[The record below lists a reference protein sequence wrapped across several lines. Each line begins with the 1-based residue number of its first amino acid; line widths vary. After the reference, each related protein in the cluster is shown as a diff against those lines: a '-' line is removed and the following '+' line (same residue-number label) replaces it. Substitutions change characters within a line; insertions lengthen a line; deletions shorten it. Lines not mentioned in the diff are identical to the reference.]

1 VQSTAKVEDSTT
13 FNFLGS
19 IKEHVVSSHKEGL
32 LAAGLDLSHQ
42 DTSVR
47 PQDDLYRHFNGGW
60 LKTAVIPADR
70 ASDGAFITLR
80 IQSEARVREI
90 IEGATGSDEATKISN
105 IYKSFMDADAVNAK
119 GGAPIAA
126 ELAEVDSISSLT
138 DFTSTLSKLEARG
151 VSGIFGTFIYADMK
165 DASTNILYLQQ
176 GGISLPDEAYY
187 REEKYADIRTAY
199 VAHIEAMFTLAGVSN
214 PAENAAKVMALETS
228 IASHHWDQV
237 KDRDATLTYNK
248 MNRTEVKALMPAF
261 DWELYLTDGEIPSI
275 VLDSVIVQQPS
286 FFEGLG
292 AILASFD
299 LEAWKAWLQW
309 HIISGAA
316 PYLSDEFT
324 TENFAFFGKTLSGT
338 PELRERWKR
347 AVSMIEGSLGEA
359 VGKVYVQKYFP
370 AEAKAR
376 MEKLVANLIEAYR
389 ISINELEW
397 MSPDTKV
404 KALEKLG
411 KFRPKIGY
419 PDKWRDYSA
428 LQTTADDLYGN
439 VGRVVKFQRDHE
451 LSKIGKPVDR
461 DEWHMAPQTVNAYYN
476 PVMNEIVFPA
486 AILQPPFFGLNH
498 DDAVNY
504 GGIGAVI
511 GHEIGHGF
519 DDQGSK
525 YDGDGALNNWW
536 TDADRSAFE
545 ARTKALIAQ
554 YDVLT
559 PEEAPDVTVNGALTI
574 GENIGDL
581 GGLTIA
587 YKAYQISLAGKA
599 SAVID
604 GMSGEQRLLLS
615 WAQVWRA
622 KVRPEEMRRRV
633 ATDPHSP
640 AEFRCNQILK
650 NFTPFYE
657 AFEVTDNDALW
668 LEEQS
673 RVQIW

>member
-1 VQSTAKVEDSTT
+1 
-13 FNFLGS
+13 
-19 IKEHVVSSHKEGL
+19 
-32 LAAGLDLSHQ
+32 
-42 DTSVR
+42 
-47 PQDDLYRHFNGGW
+47 
-60 LKTAVIPADR
+60 
-70 ASDGAFITLR
+70 
-80 IQSEARVREI
+80 
-90 IEGATGSDEATKISN
+90 
-105 IYKSFMDADAVNAK
+105 MDAAAVNAM
-119 GGAPIAA
+119 GGSPIAS
-126 ELAEVDSISSLT
+126 ELAQVDSISSLT
-138 DFTSTLSKLEARG
+138 DFVSTFSKLEARG
-151 VSGIFGTFIYADMK
+151 TSGIFGTFIYADMK
-165 DASTNILYLQQ
+165 DASTNILYLVQ

-199 VAHIEAMFTLAGVSN
+199 LAHITAMFTLAKISN

-237 KDRDATLTYNK
+237 KNRDATLTYNK
-248 MNRTEVKALMPAF
+248 MDRAQVKALMPAF
-261 DWELYLTDGEIPSI
+261 DWDLYLADGEIPGI

-292 AILASFD
+292 TILADFD
-299 LEAWKAWLQW
+299 VDAWKAWLKW

-316 PYLSDEFT
+316 PYLSDDFT
-324 TENFAFFGKTLSGT
+324 NENFAFFGKTLSGT

-370 AEAKAR
+370 PEAKAR
-376 MEKLVANLIEAYR
+376 MENLVANLIEAYR
-389 ISINELEW
+389 ISINELAW
-397 MSPDTKV
+397 MSPETKV

-428 LQTTADDLYGN
+428 LQTTPADLYGN

-461 DEWHMAPQTVNAYYN
+461 DEWFMAPQTVNAYYN

-486 AILQPPFFGLNH
+486 AILQPPFFGLDH

-536 TDADRSAFE
+536 TDADRAAFE
-545 ARTKALIAQ
+545 ERTKALIAQ
-554 YDVLT
+554 YDALV
-559 PEEAPDVTVNGALTI
+559 PEEAPDVNVNGALTI

-581 GGLTIA
+581 GGLAIA
-587 YKAYQISLAGKA
+587 FKAYQISLAGKP
-599 SAVID
+599 SPVID
-604 GMSGEQRLLLS
+604 GMSGEKRLMLS
-615 WAQVWRA
+615 WAQIWRA
-622 KVRPEEMRRRV
+622 KVRPEEMRRRI

-650 NFTPFYE
+650 NFTPFYQE
-657 AFEVTDNDALW
+657 FGVTDKDALW
-668 LEEQS
+668 LEEKA

>member
-1 VQSTAKVEDSTT
+1 V
-13 FNFLGS
+13 S
-19 IKEHVVSSHKEGL
+19 IKK
-32 LAAGLDLSHQ
+32 AGLDFSNQ
-42 DTSVR
+42 DSSVR

-60 LKTAVIPADR
+60 LSTAEIPADR
-70 ASDGAFITLR
+70 ATDGAFMALR
-80 IQSEARVREI
+80 IESEARVREI
-90 IEGATGSDEATKISN
+90 IESATGSDEATKISN
-105 IYKSFMDADAVNAK
+105 IYASFMAADAVNAK
-119 GGAPIAA
+119 GASPIAN
-126 ELAEVDSISSLT
+126 ELKEVDAIASLK
-138 DFTSTLSKLEARG
+138 DFISTLSKLEARG
-151 VSGIFGTFIYADMK
+151 LSGIFGTFIYADMK
-165 DASTNILYLQQ
+165 DASTNIMYLQQ

-187 REEKYADIRTAY
+187 REEKYADIRAAFLVH
-199 VAHIEAMFTLAGVSN
+199 VAKIFDLAGVPSS
-214 PAENAAKVMALETS
+214 AELATKVMALETS
-228 IASHHWDQV
+228 LASHHWDQV

-248 MNRTEVKALMPAF
+248 MNRAQVSALMPAF
-261 DWELYLTDGEIPSI
+261 DWELYLTAGEIPAI

-286 FFEGLG
+286 YFEGLG
-292 AILASFD
+292 QILADFD
-299 LEAWKAWLQW
+299 LDAWKAWLKW

-316 PYLSDEFT
+316 SYLSDEFVQ
-324 TENFAFFGKTLSGT
+324 ENFAFFGKTLSGT

-370 AEAKAR
+370 AEAKTR
-376 MEKLVANLIEAYR
+376 MEQLVANLIEAYR
-389 ISINELEW
+389 VSINDLEW
-397 MSPDTKV
+397 MSPQTKV

-428 LQTTADDLYGN
+428 LETTPDDLYGN
-439 VGRVVKFQRDHE
+439 VGRVIKFQRDHE

-461 DEWHMAPQTVNAYYN
+461 EEWHMAPQTVNAYYN

-486 AILQPPFFGLNH
+486 AILQPPFFGLDH

-536 TDADRSAFE
+536 SDSDREAFE
-545 ARTKALIAQ
+545 LRTKALIAQ
-554 YDVLT
+554 YDALI
-559 PEEAPDVTVNGALTI
+559 PEEAPDVNVNGALTI

-581 GGLTIA
+581 GGLAIA
-587 YKAYQISLAGKA
+587 YKAYQISLGGKA
-599 SAVID
+599 SPVID
-604 GMSGEQRLLLS
+604 GFSGEQRLLLS
-615 WAQVWRA
+615 WAQIWRA
-622 KVRPEEMRRRV
+622 KVRPEEMRRRI

-640 AEFRCNQILK
+640 AEFRCNQIVK

-657 AFEVTDNDALW
+657 AFGVTEKDALW
-668 LEEQS
+668 LDEQS

>member
-1 VQSTAKVEDSTT
+1 MSLETT
-13 FNFLGS
+13 
-19 IKEHVVSSHKEGL
+19 
-32 LAAGLDLSHQ
+32 GLDFGHRDQ
-42 DTSVR
+42 SVR
-47 PQDDLYRHFNGGW
+47 PQDDLYRHFNGAW
-60 LKTAVIPADR
+60 LKAAQIPADR

-90 IEGATGSDEATKISN
+90 VETAAGSDEATKLSN
-105 IYKSFMDADAVNAK
+105 IYASFMDATAVDAK
-119 GGAPIAA
+119 GAAPIAS
-126 ELAEVDSISSLT
+126 ELSKVDSIH
-138 DFTSTLSKLEARG
+138 TLNEFITTLAQLEAHG
-151 VSGIFGTFIYADMK
+151 VHGIFGTFIYADMK
-165 DASTNILYLQQ
+165 DASTNIMYLQQ

-187 REEKYADIRTAY
+187 REEKYVDIRAAFLKH
-199 VAHIEAMFTLAGVSN
+199 VATMFTLAGI
-214 PAENAAKVMALETS
+214 AGGDQLAATILALETS

-248 MNRTEVKALMPAF
+248 LTRQEVKELMPAF
-261 DWELYLTDGEIPSI
+261 DWDRYLVDGEIPSI

-286 FFEGLG
+286 FFQGLG
-292 AILASFD
+292 AILEKFD
-299 LEAWKAWLQW
+299 ADAWKAWLKWQ
-309 HIISGAA
+309 IISGAA
-316 PYLSDEFT
+316 PYLSQDFVN
-324 TENFAFFGKTLSGT
+324 ENFAFYGTTLSGT
-338 PELRERWKR
+338 PELRDRWKR

-370 AEAKAR
+370 PEAKAR
-376 MEKLVANLIEAYR
+376 MEQLVANLIAAYDV
-389 ISINELEW
+389 SIKELAW
-397 MSPDTKV
+397 MSPETKV

-428 LQTTADDLYGN
+428 LETTPDDLYGN
-439 VGRVVKFQRDHE
+439 VGRVIKFQRDFE
-451 LSKIGKPVDR
+451 IAKIGKPVDR

-486 AILQPPFFGLNH
+486 AILQPPFFGLTH

-536 TDADRSAFE
+536 SDADRDAFE
-545 ARTKALIAQ
+545 LRTKALIAQ
-554 YDVLT
+554 YDALS
-559 PEEAPDVTVNGALTI
+559 PEEALDVKVNGALTI

-581 GGLTIA
+581 GGLAIA
-587 YKAYQISLAGKA
+587 YKAYRISLAGQIA
-599 SAVID
+599 REIE
-604 GMSGEQRLLLS
+604 GMSGDQRFFFA

-622 KVRPEEMRRRV
+622 KVRPEEMRRRI

-640 AEFRCNQILK
+640 AEFRCNQILR
-650 NFTPFYE
+650 NFTPFYD
-657 AFEVTDNDALW
+657 AFGLTEKDALW
-668 LEEQS
+668 LDQQS

>member
-1 VQSTAKVEDSTT
+1 M
-13 FNFLGS
+13 
-19 IKEHVVSSHKEGL
+19 SSSKDGL
-32 LAAGLDLSHQ
+32 SAAGLDFSYQ
-42 DTSVR
+42 DQSVR

-70 ASDGAFITLR
+70 ATDGAFMALR
-80 IQSEARVREI
+80 VQSEARVREI
-90 IEGATGSDEATKISN
+90 IEGATGSDEATKIAH
-105 IYKSFMDADAVNAK
+105 IYKSFMDVDAVNAK
-119 GGAPIAA
+119 GGSPIAA
-126 ELAEVDSISSLT
+126 ELALVDSISTIT
-138 DFTSTLSKLEARG
+138 DFISTFSKLEARG
-151 VSGIFGTFIYADMK
+151 TAGIFGTFIYADMK
-165 DASTNILYLQQ
+165 DASTNILYLAQ

-199 VAHIEAMFTLAGVSN
+199 VAHISAMFTLAGVSD
-214 PAENAAKVMALETS
+214 PAENAAQVMALETS

-237 KDRDATLTYNK
+237 KNRDATLTYNK
-248 MNRTEVKALMPAF
+248 MNRAEVKALMPAF
-261 DWELYLTDGEIPSI
+261 DWDLYLTDGEIPAI

-292 AILASFD
+292 SILANFD
-299 LEAWKAWLQW
+299 AAAWKAWLKW
-309 HIISGAA
+309 HIISGSA
-316 PYLSDEFT
+316 PYLSDDFT
-324 TENFAFFGKTLSGT
+324 NENFAFFGKTLSGT

-389 ISINELEW
+389 VSINELAW

-428 LQTTADDLYGN
+428 LKTTPDDLYGN

-461 DEWHMAPQTVNAYYN
+461 DEWFMAPQTVNAYYN

-486 AILQPPFFGLNH
+486 AILQAPFFGLDH

-536 TDADRSAFE
+536 TDADRAAFE
-545 ARTKALIAQ
+545 ERTKALIEQ
-554 YDVLT
+554 YDALI
-559 PEEAPDVTVNGALTI
+559 PEEAPDVNVNVNGALTI

-587 YKAYQISLAGKA
+587 YKAYQISLQGKP
-599 SAVID
+599 SPVIE
-604 GMSGEQRLLLS
+604 GMSGEKRLMLS
-615 WAQVWRA
+615 WAQIWRA
-622 KVRPEEMRRRV
+622 KVRPEEMRRRI
-633 ATDPHSP
+633 AIDPHSP

-650 NFTPFYE
+650 NFTPFYQE
-657 AFEVTDNDALW
+657 FGVTEKDALW

>member
-1 VQSTAKVEDSTT
+1 V
-13 FNFLGS
+13 S
-19 IKEHVVSSHKEGL
+19 IKK
-32 LAAGLDLSHQ
+32 AGLDFSNQ
-42 DTSVR
+42 DSSVR

-60 LKTAVIPADR
+60 LSTAEIPADR
-70 ASDGAFITLR
+70 ATDGAFMALR
-80 IQSEARVREI
+80 IESEARVREI
-90 IEGATGSDEATKISN
+90 IESATGSDEATKISN
-105 IYKSFMDADAVNAK
+105 IYASFMAADAVNAK
-119 GGAPIAA
+119 GASPIKN
-126 ELAEVDSISSLT
+126 ELNEVDAIASLK
-138 DFTSTLSKLEARG
+138 DFISTLSKLEARG
-151 VSGIFGTFIYADMK
+151 LSGIFGTFIYADMK
-165 DASTNILYLQQ
+165 DASTNIMYLQQ

-187 REEKYADIRTAY
+187 REEKYADIRAAFLVH
-199 VAHIEAMFTLAGVSN
+199 VAKIFDLAGVPSS
-214 PAENAAKVMALETS
+214 AELATKVMELETS
-228 IASHHWDQV
+228 LASHHWDQV

-248 MNRTEVKALMPAF
+248 MNRAQVSALMPAF
-261 DWELYLTDGEIPSI
+261 DWELYLTAGEIPAI

-286 FFEGLG
+286 YFEGLG
-292 AILASFD
+292 QILADFD
-299 LEAWKAWLQW
+299 LDAWKAWLKW

-316 PYLSDEFT
+316 SYLSDEFVQ
-324 TENFAFFGKTLSGT
+324 ENFAFFGKTLSGT

-370 AEAKAR
+370 AEAKTR
-376 MEKLVANLIEAYR
+376 MEQLVANLIEAYR
-389 ISINELEW
+389 VSINDLEW
-397 MSPDTKV
+397 MSPQTKV

-428 LQTTADDLYGN
+428 LETTPDDLYGN
-439 VGRVVKFQRDHE
+439 VGRVIKFQRDHE

-461 DEWHMAPQTVNAYYN
+461 EEWHMAPQTVNAYYN

-486 AILQPPFFGLNH
+486 AILQPPFFGLDH

-536 TDADRSAFE
+536 SDSDREAFE
-545 ARTKALIAQ
+545 LSTKALIAQ
-554 YDVLT
+554 YDALI
-559 PEEAPDVTVNGALTI
+559 PEEAPDVNVNGALTI

-581 GGLTIA
+581 GGLAIA
-587 YKAYQISLAGKA
+587 YKAYQISLGGKA
-599 SAVID
+599 SPVID
-604 GMSGEQRLLLS
+604 GFSGEQRLLLS
-615 WAQVWRA
+615 WAQIWRA
-622 KVRPEEMRRRV
+622 KVRPEEMRRRI

-640 AEFRCNQILK
+640 AEFRCNQIVK

-657 AFEVTDNDALW
+657 AFGVTEKDALW
-668 LEEQS
+668 LDEQS

>member
-1 VQSTAKVEDSTT
+1 M
-13 FNFLGS
+13 
-19 IKEHVVSSHKEGL
+19 SSSKDGL
-32 LAAGLDLSHQ
+32 SAAGLDFSYQ
-42 DTSVR
+42 DQSVR

-70 ASDGAFITLR
+70 ATDGAFMALR
-80 IQSEARVREI
+80 VQSEARVREI
-90 IEGATGSDEATKISN
+90 IEGATGSDEATKIAH
-105 IYKSFMDADAVNAK
+105 IYKSFMDVDAVNAK
-119 GGAPIAA
+119 GGSPIAA
-126 ELAEVDSISSLT
+126 ELALVDSISTIT
-138 DFTSTLSKLEARG
+138 DFISTFSKLEARG
-151 VSGIFGTFIYADMK
+151 TAGIFGTFIYADMK
-165 DASTNILYLQQ
+165 DASTNILYLAQ

-199 VAHIEAMFTLAGVSN
+199 VAHISAMFTLAGVSD
-214 PAENAAKVMALETS
+214 PAENAAQVMALETS

-237 KDRDATLTYNK
+237 KNRDATLTYNK
-248 MNRTEVKALMPAF
+248 MNRAEVKALMPAF
-261 DWELYLTDGEIPSI
+261 DWDLYLTDGEIPAI

-292 AILASFD
+292 SILANFD
-299 LEAWKAWLQW
+299 AAAWKAWLKW
-309 HIISGAA
+309 HIISGSA
-316 PYLSDEFT
+316 PYLSDDFT
-324 TENFAFFGKTLSGT
+324 NENFAFFGKTLSGT

-376 MEKLVANLIEAYR
+376 MENLVANLIEAYR
-389 ISINELEW
+389 VSINELAW

-428 LQTTADDLYGN
+428 LKTTPDDLYGN

-461 DEWHMAPQTVNAYYN
+461 DEWFMAPQTVNAYYN

-486 AILQPPFFGLNH
+486 AILQAPFFGLDH

-536 TDADRSAFE
+536 TDADRAAFE
-545 ARTKALIAQ
+545 ERTKALIEQ
-554 YDVLT
+554 YDALI
-559 PEEAPDVTVNGALTI
+559 PEEAPDVNVNGALTI

-587 YKAYQISLAGKA
+587 YKAYQISLQGKP
-599 SAVID
+599 SPVIE
-604 GMSGEQRLLLS
+604 GMSGEKRLMLS
-615 WAQVWRA
+615 WAQIWRA
-622 KVRPEEMRRRV
+622 KVRPEEMRRRI

-650 NFTPFYE
+650 NFTPFYQE
-657 AFEVTDNDALW
+657 FGVTEKDALW

>member
-1 VQSTAKVEDSTT
+1 
-13 FNFLGS
+13 
-19 IKEHVVSSHKEGL
+19 VSSNNAGL
-32 LAAGLDLSHQ
+32 SAAGLDFSHQ
-42 DTSVR
+42 DLSVR
-47 PQDDLYRHFNGGW
+47 PQDDLYRHFNGQW
-60 LKTAVIPADR
+60 LKTAEIPADR

-105 IYKSFMDADAVNAK
+105 IYKSFMDAAAVNAK
-119 GGAPIAA
+119 GGSPIAG
-126 ELAEVDSISSLT
+126 ELAQVDSITSLT
-138 DFTSTLSKLEARG
+138 DFVSTFSKLEARG
-151 VSGIFGTFIYADMK
+151 TSGIFGTFIYADMK
-165 DASTNILYLQQ
+165 DASTNILYLVQ

-199 VAHIEAMFTLAGVSN
+199 LAHITAMFTLAKVSN
-214 PAENAAKVMALETS
+214 PADNAAKVMALETS
-228 IASHHWDQV
+228 LASHHWDQV
-237 KDRDATLTYNK
+237 KNRDATLTYNK
-248 MNRTEVKALMPAF
+248 MDRAQVKALMPAF
-261 DWELYLTDGEIPSI
+261 DWDLYLAEGEIPGI

-292 AILASFD
+292 SILANFD
-299 LEAWKAWLQW
+299 VDAWKAWLKW

-324 TENFAFFGKTLSGT
+324 NENFAFFGKTLSGT

-404 KALEKLG
+404 KALEKLS

-428 LQTTADDLYGN
+428 LQTTPDDLYGN

-461 DEWHMAPQTVNAYYN
+461 DEWFMAPQTVNAYYN

-486 AILQPPFFGLNH
+486 AILQPPFFGLDH

-504 GGIGAVI
+504 GAIGAVI

-536 TDADRSAFE
+536 TDADRAAFE
-545 ARTKALIAQ
+545 ERTKALIAQ
-554 YDVLT
+554 YDALV
-559 PEEAPDVTVNGALTI
+559 PEEAPDVHVNGALTI

-581 GGLTIA
+581 GGLAIA
-587 YKAYQISLAGKA
+587 FKAYQISLGGKP
-599 SAVID
+599 SPVID
-604 GMSGEQRLLLS
+604 GMSGEKRLMLS

-622 KVRPEEMRRRV
+622 KLRPEEMRRRV

-650 NFTPFYE
+650 NFTPFYQE
-657 AFEVTDNDALW
+657 FGVTEKDALW
-668 LEEQS
+668 LEEQA

>member
-1 VQSTAKVEDSTT
+1 
-13 FNFLGS
+13 L
-19 IKEHVVSSHKEGL
+19 KEIYVSSDNAGL
-32 LAAGLDLSHQ
+32 SAAGLDFSHQ
-42 DTSVR
+42 DLSVR
-47 PQDDLYRHFNGGW
+47 PQDDLYRHFNGQW

-105 IYKSFMDADAVNAK
+105 IYKSFMDAAAVNAK
-119 GGAPIAA
+119 GGSPIAG
-126 ELAEVDSISSLT
+126 ELAQVDSITSLT
-138 DFTSTLSKLEARG
+138 DFVSTFSKLEARG
-151 VSGIFGTFIYADMK
+151 TSGIFGTFIYADMK
-165 DASTNILYLQQ
+165 DASTNILYLVQ

-199 VAHIEAMFTLAGVSN
+199 LAHITAMFTLAKVSN

-228 IASHHWDQV
+228 LASHHWDQV
-237 KDRDATLTYNK
+237 KNRDATLTYNK
-248 MNRTEVKALMPAF
+248 MDRAQVKALMPAF
-261 DWELYLTDGEIPSI
+261 DWDLYLAEGEIPGI

-292 AILASFD
+292 TILANFD
-299 LEAWKAWLQW
+299 VDAWKAWLKW

-324 TENFAFFGKTLSGT
+324 NENFVFFGKTLSGT

-389 ISINELEW
+389 NSINELEW
-397 MSPDTKV
+397 MSPETKV

-428 LQTTADDLYGN
+428 LQTTPDDLYGN

-461 DEWHMAPQTVNAYYN
+461 EEWFMAPQTVNAYYN

-486 AILQPPFFGLNH
+486 AILQPPFFGLDH

-504 GGIGAVI
+504 GAIGAVI

-536 TDADRSAFE
+536 TDADRTAFE
-545 ARTKALIAQ
+545 ERTKALIAQ
-554 YDVLT
+554 YDALI
-559 PEEAPDVTVNGALTI
+559 PEEAPDVHVNGALTI

-581 GGLTIA
+581 GGLAIA
-587 YKAYQISLAGKA
+587 FKAYQISLGGKP
-599 SAVID
+599 SPVID
-604 GMSGEQRLLLS
+604 GMSGEKRLMLS

-622 KVRPEEMRRRV
+622 KLRPEEMRRRV

-650 NFTPFYE
+650 NFTPFYQE
-657 AFEVTDNDALW
+657 FGVTEKDALW
-668 LEEQS
+668 LEEQA

>member
-1 VQSTAKVEDSTT
+1 MSLEKS
-13 FNFLGS
+13 
-19 IKEHVVSSHKEGL
+19 
-32 LAAGLDLSHQ
+32 GLDFGHSDLAF
-42 DTSVR
+42 R

-60 LKTAVIPADR
+60 LKSAQIPADR

-90 IEGATGSDEATKISN
+90 VETATGSDEATKLSN
-105 IYKSFMDADAVNAK
+105 IYASFMDSAAVEAK
-119 GGAPIAA
+119 GSSPISA
-126 ELAEVDSISSLT
+126 ELSKVDSINNLE
-138 DFTSTLSKLEARG
+138 DFVTALAQLEAKG
-151 VSGIFGTFIYADMK
+151 VQGIFGTFIYADMK
-165 DASTNILYLQQ
+165 DASTNIMYLQQ

-187 REEKYADIRTAY
+187 REEKYADIRTAFLTH
-199 VAHIEAMFTLAGVSN
+199 VARMFTLVGI
-214 PAENAAKVMALETS
+214 ENGDQLAATILALETS
-228 IASHHWDQV
+228 VASHHWDQV

-248 MNRTEVKALMPAF
+248 LNRSEVTALMPAF
-261 DWELYLTDGEIPSI
+261 DWDRYLVDGQIPSI

-292 AILASFD
+292 AILEKFD
-299 LEAWKAWLQW
+299 ADAWKAWLKWQ
-309 HIISGAA
+309 IISGAA
-316 PYLSDEFT
+316 PYLSQDFVN
-324 TENFAFFGKTLSGT
+324 ENFAFYGTTLSGT
-338 PELRERWKR
+338 PELRDRWKR

-359 VGKVYVQKYFP
+359 VGKIYVDKYFP
-370 AEAKAR
+370 AQAKAR
-376 MEKLVANLIEAYR
+376 MEELVANLIAAYEA
-389 ISINELEW
+389 SIKELEW
-397 MSPDTKV
+397 MSPETKV

-428 LQTTADDLYGN
+428 LETTADDLYGN
-439 VGRVVKFQRDHE
+439 VGRVIKFQRDFE
-451 LSKIGKPVDR
+451 IAKIGKPVDR

-486 AILQPPFFGLNH
+486 AILQPPFFGLTH

-536 TDADRSAFE
+536 SDADREAFE
-545 ARTKALIAQ
+545 LRTQALIAQ
-554 YDVLT
+554 YDSLS
-559 PEEAPDVTVNGALTI
+559 PEEASDVKVNGALTI

-581 GGLTIA
+581 GGLAIA
-587 YKAYQISLAGKA
+587 YKAYKISLHGQQAPEIEGLGG
-599 SAVID
+599 D
-604 GMSGEQRLLLS
+604 QRFFFA

-622 KVRPEEMRRRV
+622 KVRPEEMRRRI

-657 AFEVTDNDALW
+657 AFGVTENDALW
-668 LEEQS
+668 LDAQS

>member
-1 VQSTAKVEDSTT
+1 MSLNHQ
-13 FNFLGS
+13 NL
-19 IKEHVVSSHKEGL
+19 SS
-32 LAAGLDLSHQ
+32 AGLDFSHH
-42 DTSVR
+42 DKSVR
-47 PQDDLYRHFNGGW
+47 PQDDLYRHFNGSW
-60 LKTAVIPADR
+60 LKTAEIPADR
-70 ASDGAFITLR
+70 ASDGAFIKLR

-90 IEGATGSDEATKISN
+90 IEGATGSDEATKIAH
-105 IYKSFMDADAVNAK
+105 IYASFMDDTAVNTK
-119 GGAPIAA
+119 GGAPIAD
-126 ELAEVDSISSLT
+126 ELAQVDSISGLA
-138 DFTSTLSKLEARG
+138 DFISILSKLEAKG
-151 VSGIFGTFIYADMK
+151 TSGIFGTFIYADMK

-199 VAHIEAMFTLAGVSN
+199 VAHIEAMFALAGVSD
-214 PAENAAKVMALETS
+214 PAGNAAKVMALETS

-261 DWELYLTDGEIPSI
+261 DWERYLTDGEIPAI

-292 AILASFD
+292 SILASFD
-299 LEAWKAWLQW
+299 VDAWKAWLKW
-309 HIISGAA
+309 HIVSGAA
-316 PYLSDEFT
+316 PYLSDDFT
-324 TENFAFFGKTLSGT
+324 NENFAFFGKTLSGT

-389 ISINELEW
+389 ISINELAW

-419 PDKWRDYSA
+419 PDKWRDYSQ
-428 LQTTADDLYGN
+428 LQTTPDDLYGN

-451 LSKIGKPVDR
+451 LAKIGKPVDR

-486 AILQPPFFGLNH
+486 AILQPPFFGLDH

-504 GGIGAVI
+504 GAIGAII

-536 TDADRSAFE
+536 TDSDRAAFE
-545 ARTKALIAQ
+545 ERTKALIAQ
-554 YDVLT
+554 YDVLA

-581 GGLTIA
+581 GGLAIA
-587 YKAYQISLAGKA
+587 FKAYQISLAGKP
-599 SAVID
+599 SPVIE
-604 GMSGEQRLLLS
+604 GMSGEKRLMLS

-622 KVRPEEMRRRV
+622 KVRPEEMRRRI

-640 AEFRCNQILK
+640 GEFRCNQILK

-657 AFEVTDNDALW
+657 EFGVTDKDALW

>member
-1 VQSTAKVEDSTT
+1 M
-13 FNFLGS
+13 
-19 IKEHVVSSHKEGL
+19 SSSNAGL
-32 LAAGLDLSHQ
+32 SAAGLDFSHQ
-42 DTSVR
+42 DLSVR
-47 PQDDLYRHFNGGW
+47 PQDDLYRHFNGQW
-60 LKTAVIPADR
+60 LKSAVIPADR

-90 IEGATGSDEATKISN
+90 IEGATGSDEATKIAN
-105 IYKSFMDADAVNAK
+105 IYKSFMDAAAVNAR
-119 GGAPIAA
+119 GGSPIAG
-126 ELAEVDSISSLT
+126 ELAQVDSISSLT
-138 DFTSTLSKLEARG
+138 DFVSTFSKLEARG
-151 VSGIFGTFIYADMK
+151 TSGIFGTFIYADMK
-165 DASTNILYLQQ
+165 DASTNILYLVQ

-199 VAHIEAMFTLAGVSN
+199 LAHITAMFTLAQVSN

-237 KDRDATLTYNK
+237 KNRDATLTYNK
-248 MNRTEVKALMPAF
+248 LDRAQVKALMPAF
-261 DWELYLTDGEIPSI
+261 DWDLYLADGEIPGI

-292 AILASFD
+292 TMLANFD
-299 LEAWKAWLQW
+299 ADAWKAWLKW

-324 TENFAFFGKTLSGT
+324 NENFAFFGKTLSGT

-397 MSPDTKV
+397 MSPETKV

-428 LQTTADDLYGN
+428 LQTTPDDLYGN

-461 DEWHMAPQTVNAYYN
+461 DEWFMPPQTVNAYYN

-486 AILQPPFFGLNH
+486 AILQPPFFGLDH

-504 GGIGAVI
+504 GAIGAVI

-536 TDADRSAFE
+536 TDADRAAFE
-545 ARTKALIAQ
+545 ERTKALIAQ
-554 YDVLT
+554 YDALV
-559 PEEAPDVTVNGALTI
+559 PEEAPDVNVNGALTI

-581 GGLTIA
+581 GGLAIA
-587 YKAYQISLAGKA
+587 FKAYQISLGGKP
-599 SAVID
+599 SPVID
-604 GMSGEQRLLLS
+604 GMSGEKRLMLS

-650 NFTPFYE
+650 NFTPFYQE
-657 AFEVTDNDALW
+657 FGVTDKDALW

>member
-1 VQSTAKVEDSTT
+1 
-13 FNFLGS
+13 
-19 IKEHVVSSHKEGL
+19 VSSSKDGL
-32 LAAGLDLSHQ
+32 SAAGLDFSHQ
-42 DTSVR
+42 DQTVR
-47 PQDDLYRHFNGGW
+47 AQDDLYRHFNGGW

-70 ASDGAFITLR
+70 ATDGAFMALR
-80 IQSEARVREI
+80 VQSEARVREI
-90 IEGATGSDEATKISN
+90 IEGATGSDEATKIAN
-105 IYKSFMDADAVNAK
+105 IYKSFMDVDAVNAK
-119 GGAPIAA
+119 GGSPIAA
-126 ELAEVDSISSLT
+126 ELALVDSISTIT
-138 DFTSTLSKLEARG
+138 DFISTFSQLEARG
-151 VSGIFGTFIYADMK
+151 TAGIFGTFIYADMK
-165 DASTNILYLQQ
+165 DASTNILYLAQ

-187 REEKYADIRTAY
+187 REEKYAEIRTAY
-199 VAHIEAMFTLAGVSN
+199 LAHITAMFTLAGVSD
-214 PAENAAKVMALETS
+214 PAENAAQVMALETS

-237 KDRDATLTYNK
+237 KNRDATLTYNK

-261 DWELYLTDGEIPSI
+261 DWDLYLTDGEIPAI

-292 AILASFD
+292 SILANFD
-299 LEAWKAWLQW
+299 AAAWKAWLKW
-309 HIISGAA
+309 HIISGSA
-316 PYLSDEFT
+316 PYLSDDFT
-324 TENFAFFGKTLSGT
+324 NENFAFFGKTLSGT

-359 VGKVYVQKYFP
+359 VGKVYVQQYFP

-389 ISINELEW
+389 ISINELAW
-397 MSPDTKV
+397 MSPETKV

-428 LQTTADDLYGN
+428 LKTTSDDLYGN

-461 DEWHMAPQTVNAYYN
+461 DEWFMAPQTVNAYYN

-486 AILQPPFFGLNH
+486 AILQAPFFGLDH

-536 TDADRSAFE
+536 TDADRAAFE
-545 ARTKALIAQ
+545 ERTKALIAQ
-554 YDVLT
+554 YDALI
-559 PEEAPDVTVNGALTI
+559 PEEAPDVNVNGALTI

-587 YKAYQISLAGKA
+587 YKAYQISLAGKP
-599 SAVID
+599 SPVID
-604 GMSGEQRLLLS
+604 GMSGEKRLMLS
-615 WAQVWRA
+615 WAQIWRA
-622 KVRPEEMRRRV
+622 KVRPEEMRRRI

-657 AFEVTDNDALW
+657 EFGVTDKDALW
-668 LEEQS
+668 LEEQA

>member
-1 VQSTAKVEDSTT
+1 M
-13 FNFLGS
+13 S
-19 IKEHVVSSHKEGL
+19 IKK
-32 LAAGLDLSHQ
+32 AGLDLSHQ
-42 DTSVR
+42 DSTVR

-70 ASDGAFITLR
+70 ATDGAFITLR

-90 IEGATGSDEATKISN
+90 IESASGSDEATKISN
-105 IYKSFMDADAVNAK
+105 IYSSFMAAAAVNAK
-119 GGAPIAA
+119 GHTPIAD
-126 ELAEVDSISSLT
+126 ELSEVDSITSLK

-151 VSGIFGTFIYADMK
+151 LSGIFGTFIYADMK

-187 REEKYADIRTAY
+187 RDEKYADIRTAY
-199 VAHIEAMFTLAGVSN
+199 LAHVAKMFALAGVAQG
-214 PAENAAKVMALETS
+214 AELAAKVMALETS

-248 MNRTEVKALMPAF
+248 MTRSEVKALMPTF
-261 DWELYLTDGEIPSI
+261 DWDLYVTDGEIPAV

-286 FFEGLG
+286 YFEGLNS
-292 AILASFD
+292 ILASFD
-299 LEAWKAWLQW
+299 LDAWKAWMKW

-316 PYLSDEFT
+316 PYLSDELVN
-324 TENFAFFGKTLSGT
+324 ENFAFFGKTLSGT

-359 VGKVYVQKYFP
+359 VGKVYVQKHFP

-376 MEKLVANLIEAYR
+376 MEALVAHLIEAYR
-389 ISINELEW
+389 ISINELAW
-397 MSPDTKV
+397 MSPETKV

-428 LQTTADDLYGN
+428 LQTTPDDLYGN
-439 VGRVVKFQRDHE
+439 VGRVIKFQRDHE
-451 LSKIGKPVDR
+451 LGKIGKPVDR

-486 AILQPPFFGLNH
+486 AILQPPFFGLDH

-525 YDGDGALNNWW
+525 YDGDGNMVDWWSDVDRAKFEELTSVLVAQFDAL
-536 TDADRSAFE
+536 SPE
-545 ARTKALIAQ
+545 S
-554 YDVLT
+554 T
-559 PEEAPDVTVNGALTI
+559 PDIHVNGAFTL

-581 GGLTIA
+581 GGLAIA
-587 YKAYQISLAGKA
+587 YKAYKLALKGA
-599 SAVID
+599 QSPVID
-604 GMSGEQRLLLS
+604 GFTGDQRFFLS
-615 WAQVWRA
+615 YAHSWRN
-622 KVRPEEMRRRV
+622 KNRPEEVRRRI
-633 ATDPHSP
+633 AIDPHSP
-640 AEFRCNQILK
+640 DEFRCNQIVR
-650 NFTPFYE
+650 NVQEFYD
-657 AFEVTDNDALW
+657 AFGVSEKDQLW
-668 LEEQS
+668 LAPTE
-673 RVQIW
+673 RVRIW

>member
-1 VQSTAKVEDSTT
+1 M
-13 FNFLGS
+13 
-19 IKEHVVSSHKEGL
+19 SSNNAGL
-32 LAAGLDLSHQ
+32 SAAGLDFSHQ
-42 DTSVR
+42 DLSVR
-47 PQDDLYRHFNGGW
+47 PQDDLYRHFNGQW
-60 LKTAVIPADR
+60 LKTAEIPADR

-105 IYKSFMDADAVNAK
+105 IYKSFMDAAAVNAK
-119 GGAPIAA
+119 GGSPIAG
-126 ELAEVDSISSLT
+126 ELAQVDSITSLT
-138 DFTSTLSKLEARG
+138 DFVSTFSKLEARG
-151 VSGIFGTFIYADMK
+151 TSGIFGTFIYADMK
-165 DASTNILYLQQ
+165 DASTNILYLVQ

-199 VAHIEAMFTLAGVSN
+199 LAHITAMFTLAKVSN

-237 KDRDATLTYNK
+237 KNRDATLTYNK
-248 MNRTEVKALMPAF
+248 MDRAQVKALMPAF
-261 DWELYLTDGEIPSI
+261 DWDLYLADGEIPGI

-292 AILASFD
+292 TILANFD
-299 LEAWKAWLQW
+299 VDAWKAWLKW

-324 TENFAFFGKTLSGT
+324 NENFAFFGKTLSGT

-397 MSPDTKV
+397 MSPETKV

-428 LQTTADDLYGN
+428 LQTTPDDLYGN

-461 DEWHMAPQTVNAYYN
+461 DEWFMAPQTVNAYYN

-486 AILQPPFFGLNH
+486 AILQPPFFGLDH

-504 GGIGAVI
+504 GAIGAVI

-536 TDADRSAFE
+536 TDADRAAFE
-545 ARTKALIAQ
+545 ERTKALIAQ
-554 YDVLT
+554 YDALI
-559 PEEAPDVTVNGALTI
+559 PEEAPDVNVNGALTI

-581 GGLTIA
+581 GGLAIA
-587 YKAYQISLAGKA
+587 FKAYQISLGAKP
-599 SAVID
+599 SPVID
-604 GMSGEQRLLLS
+604 GMSGEKRLMLS

-622 KVRPEEMRRRV
+622 KVRPEEMRRRI

-650 NFTPFYE
+650 NFTPFYQE
-657 AFEVTDNDALW
+657 FGVTEKDALW
-668 LEEQS
+668 LEEQA

>member
-1 VQSTAKVEDSTT
+1 M
-13 FNFLGS
+13 
-19 IKEHVVSSHKEGL
+19 SSHKEGL
-32 LAAGLDLSHQ
+32 LAAGLDFSRL
-42 DTSVR
+42 DESVR
-47 PQDDLYRHFNGGW
+47 PQDDLYRHFNGSW
-60 LKTAVIPADR
+60 LKTVEIPADR
-70 ASDGAFITLR
+70 ATDGAFMELR
-80 IQSEARVREI
+80 VQSEARVREI

-126 ELAEVDSISSLT
+126 ELAEVDAISSIS

-199 VAHIEAMFTLAGVSN
+199 VSHVEAMFTLAKVAN

-248 MNRTEVKALMPAF
+248 MNRAEVKALMPAF

-292 AILASFD
+292 AILAGFD
-299 LEAWKAWLQW
+299 ADAWKAWLKW

-316 PYLSDEFT
+316 PYLSDDFT
-324 TENFAFFGKTLSGT
+324 NENFAFFGKTLSGT

-389 ISINELEW
+389 VSINELEW
-397 MSPDTKV
+397 MSPETKV

-428 LQTTADDLYGN
+428 LQTTPDDLYGN

-486 AILQPPFFGLNH
+486 AILQPPFFGLDH

-536 TDADRSAFE
+536 TDSDRAAFE
-545 ARTKALIAQ
+545 ERTKALISQ
-554 YDVLT
+554 YDALI
-559 PEEAPDVTVNGALTI
+559 PEEAPDVHVNGALTI

-587 YKAYQISLAGKA
+587 YKAYQISLLGKP
-599 SAVID
+599 SPVID
-604 GMSGEQRLLLS
+604 GMSGEKRLMLS
-615 WAQVWRA
+615 WAQIWRN
-622 KVRPEEMRRRV
+622 KVRPEEMRRRI

-657 AFEVTDNDALW
+657 EFGVTENDALW

>member
-1 VQSTAKVEDSTT
+1 M
-13 FNFLGS
+13 
-19 IKEHVVSSHKEGL
+19 SSSKEGL
-32 LAAGLDLSHQ
+32 SAAGLDFSNQ
-42 DTSVR
+42 DQSVR
-47 PQDDLYRHFNGGW
+47 PQDDLYRHFNGSW

-70 ASDGAFITLR
+70 ATDGAFMALR
-80 IQSEARVREI
+80 VQSEARVREI
-90 IEGATGSDEATKISN
+90 IEGATGSEEATKIAH

-119 GGAPIAA
+119 GGSPIAA
-126 ELAEVDSISSLT
+126 ELALVDSISTIT
-138 DFTSTLSKLEARG
+138 DFISTFSKLEARG
-151 VSGIFGTFIYADMK
+151 TSGIFGTFIYADMK
-165 DASTNILYLQQ
+165 DASTNILYLAQ

-199 VAHIEAMFTLAGVSN
+199 VAHITAMFTLAGVSD
-214 PAENAAKVMALETS
+214 PAGNAAKVMALETS

-237 KDRDATLTYNK
+237 KNRDSTLTYNK
-248 MNRTEVKALMPAF
+248 MNRAEVTALMPVF
-261 DWELYLTDGEIPSI
+261 DWELYLTDGEIPAI

-292 AILASFD
+292 SILANFD
-299 LEAWKAWLQW
+299 AAAWKAWLKW
-309 HIISGAA
+309 HIISGSA
-316 PYLSDEFT
+316 PYLSDDFT
-324 TENFAFFGKTLSGT
+324 KENFAFFGKTLSGT

-376 MEKLVANLIEAYR
+376 MENLVANLIEAYR
-389 ISINELEW
+389 VSINELAW

-428 LQTTADDLYGN
+428 LKTTPDDLYGN

-461 DEWHMAPQTVNAYYN
+461 DEWFMAPQTVNAYYN

-486 AILQPPFFGLNH
+486 AILQAPFFGLDH

-536 TDADRSAFE
+536 TDADRAAFE
-545 ARTKALIAQ
+545 ERTKALIAQ
-554 YDVLT
+554 YDALI
-559 PEEAPDVTVNGALTI
+559 PEEAPDVNVNGALTI

-587 YKAYQISLAGKA
+587 FKAYQISLQGKP
-599 SAVID
+599 SPVIE
-604 GMSGEQRLLLS
+604 GMSGEKRLMLS
-615 WAQVWRA
+615 WAQIWRA
-622 KVRPEEMRRRV
+622 KVRPEEMRRRI

-650 NFTPFYE
+650 NFTPFYQE
-657 AFEVTDNDALW
+657 FGVTEKDALW
-668 LEEQS
+668 LEEQA

>member
-1 VQSTAKVEDSTT
+1 MSS
-13 FNFLGS
+13 S
-19 IKEHVVSSHKEGL
+19 IDGL
-32 LAAGLDLSHQ
+32 SAAGLDFSNQ
-42 DTSVR
+42 DQTVR
-47 PQDDLYRHFNGGW
+47 PQDDLYRHFNGQW
-60 LKTAVIPADR
+60 LKSAVIPADR

-90 IEGATGSDEATKISN
+90 IEGATGSDEATKIAN
-105 IYKSFMDADAVNAK
+105 IYKSFMDAAAVNAR
-119 GGAPIAA
+119 GGSPIAG
-126 ELAEVDSISSLT
+126 ELAQVDSISSLT
-138 DFTSTLSKLEARG
+138 DFVSTFSKLEARG
-151 VSGIFGTFIYADMK
+151 TSGIFGTFIYADMK
-165 DASTNILYLQQ
+165 DASTNILYLVQ

-199 VAHIEAMFTLAGVSN
+199 LAHITAMFTLAQVSN

-237 KDRDATLTYNK
+237 KNRDATLTYNK
-248 MNRTEVKALMPAF
+248 LDRAQVKALMPAF
-261 DWELYLTDGEIPSI
+261 DWDLYLADGEIPGI

-292 AILASFD
+292 TILANFD
-299 LEAWKAWLQW
+299 ADAWKAWLKW

-324 TENFAFFGKTLSGT
+324 NENFAFFGKTLSGT

-397 MSPDTKV
+397 MSPETKV

-428 LQTTADDLYGN
+428 LQTTPDDLYGN

-461 DEWHMAPQTVNAYYN
+461 DEWFMPPQTVNAYYN

-486 AILQPPFFGLNH
+486 AILQPPFFGLDH

-504 GGIGAVI
+504 GAIGAVI

-536 TDADRSAFE
+536 TDADRAAFE
-545 ARTKALIAQ
+545 ERTKALIAQ
-554 YDVLT
+554 YDALV
-559 PEEAPDVTVNGALTI
+559 PEEAPDVNVNGALTI

-581 GGLTIA
+581 GGLAIA
-587 YKAYQISLAGKA
+587 FKAYQISLGGKP
-599 SAVID
+599 SPVID
-604 GMSGEQRLLLS
+604 GMSGEKRLMLS

-622 KVRPEEMRRRV
+622 KVRPEEMRRRI

-650 NFTPFYE
+650 NFTPFYQE
-657 AFEVTDNDALW
+657 FGVTDKDALW

>member
-1 VQSTAKVEDSTT
+1 M
-13 FNFLGS
+13 
-19 IKEHVVSSHKEGL
+19 SSHKEGL
-32 LAAGLDLSHQ
+32 LAAGLDFSRQ
-42 DTSVR
+42 DASVR

-60 LKTAVIPADR
+60 LKTVEIPADR
-70 ASDGAFITLR
+70 ATDGAFMELR
-80 IQSEARVREI
+80 VQSEARVREI
-90 IEGATGSDEATKISN
+90 IEGATGSEEATKISN
-105 IYKSFMDADAVNAK
+105 IYKSFMDAGAVNAK
-119 GGAPIAA
+119 GGSPIAA
-126 ELAEVDSISSLT
+126 ELAEVDAIASIT

-199 VAHIEAMFTLAGVSN
+199 VSHVAAMFTLAKVAN

-299 LEAWKAWLQW
+299 ADAWKAWLKW

-316 PYLSDEFT
+316 PYLSDDFT
-324 TENFAFFGKTLSGT
+324 NENFSFFGKTLSGT

-376 MEKLVANLIEAYR
+376 MENLVANLIEAYR
-389 ISINELEW
+389 VSINELEW

-428 LQTTADDLYGN
+428 LQTTPDDLYGN

-486 AILQPPFFGLNH
+486 AILQPPFFGLDH

-536 TDADRSAFE
+536 SDSDRAAFE
-545 ARTKALIAQ
+545 ERTKALISQ
-554 YDVLT
+554 YDALI
-559 PEEAPDVTVNGALTI
+559 PEEAPDVNVNGALTI

-581 GGLTIA
+581 GGLAIA
-587 YKAYQISLAGKA
+587 YKAYQISLQGKP
-599 SAVID
+599 SPVID
-604 GMSGEQRLLLS
+604 GMSGEKRLMLS
-615 WAQVWRA
+615 WAQVWRN
-622 KVRPEEMRRRV
+622 KVRPEEMRRRI

-657 AFEVTDNDALW
+657 EFGVTETDALW
-668 LEEQS
+668 LAEQS

>member
-1 VQSTAKVEDSTT
+1 M
-13 FNFLGS
+13 
-19 IKEHVVSSHKEGL
+19 SSSKEGL
-32 LAAGLDLSHQ
+32 SAAGLDFSNQ
-42 DTSVR
+42 DQSVR
-47 PQDDLYRHFNGGW
+47 PQDDLYRHFNGSW

-70 ASDGAFITLR
+70 ATDGAFMALR
-80 IQSEARVREI
+80 VQSEARVREI
-90 IEGATGSDEATKISN
+90 IEGATGSEEATKIAH

-119 GGAPIAA
+119 GGSPIAA
-126 ELAEVDSISSLT
+126 ELALVDSISTIT
-138 DFTSTLSKLEARG
+138 DFISTFSKLEARG
-151 VSGIFGTFIYADMK
+151 TSGIFGTFIYADMK
-165 DASTNILYLQQ
+165 DASTNILYLAQ

-199 VAHIEAMFTLAGVSN
+199 VAHITAMFTLAGVSD
-214 PAENAAKVMALETS
+214 PAGNAAKVMALETS

-237 KDRDATLTYNK
+237 KNRDATLTYNK
-248 MNRTEVKALMPAF
+248 MNRAEVTALMPVF
-261 DWELYLTDGEIPSI
+261 NWELYLTDGEIPAI

-292 AILASFD
+292 SILANFD
-299 LEAWKAWLQW
+299 AAAWKAWLKW
-309 HIISGAA
+309 HIISGSA
-316 PYLSDEFT
+316 PYLSDDFT
-324 TENFAFFGKTLSGT
+324 NENFAFFGKTLSGT

-376 MEKLVANLIEAYR
+376 MENLVANLIEAYR
-389 ISINELEW
+389 VSINELAW

-428 LQTTADDLYGN
+428 LKTTPDDLYGN

-461 DEWHMAPQTVNAYYN
+461 DEWFMAPQTVNAYYN

-486 AILQPPFFGLNH
+486 AILQAPFFGLDH

-536 TDADRSAFE
+536 TDADRAAFE
-545 ARTKALIAQ
+545 ERTKALIAQ
-554 YDVLT
+554 YDALI
-559 PEEAPDVTVNGALTI
+559 PEEAPDVNVNGALTI

-587 YKAYQISLAGKA
+587 FKAYQISLQGKP
-599 SAVID
+599 SPVIE
-604 GMSGEQRLLLS
+604 GMSGEKRLMLS
-615 WAQVWRA
+615 WAQIWRA
-622 KVRPEEMRRRV
+622 KVRPEEMRRRI

-650 NFTPFYE
+650 NFTPFYQE
-657 AFEVTDNDALW
+657 FGVTEKDALW

>member
-1 VQSTAKVEDSTT
+1 M
-13 FNFLGS
+13 
-19 IKEHVVSSHKEGL
+19 SSSKEGL
-32 LAAGLDLSHQ
+32 SAAGLDFSNQ
-42 DTSVR
+42 DQSVR
-47 PQDDLYRHFNGGW
+47 PQDDLYRHFNGSW

-70 ASDGAFITLR
+70 ATDGAFMALR
-80 IQSEARVREI
+80 VQSEARVREI
-90 IEGATGSDEATKISN
+90 IEGATGSEEATKIAH

-119 GGAPIAA
+119 GGSPIAA
-126 ELAEVDSISSLT
+126 ELALVDSISTIT
-138 DFTSTLSKLEARG
+138 DFISTFSKLEARG
-151 VSGIFGTFIYADMK
+151 TSGIFGTFIYADMK
-165 DASTNILYLQQ
+165 DASTNILYLAQ

-199 VAHIEAMFTLAGVSN
+199 VAHITAMFTLAGVSD
-214 PAENAAKVMALETS
+214 PAGNAAKVMALETS

-237 KDRDATLTYNK
+237 KNRDATLTYNK
-248 MNRTEVKALMPAF
+248 MNRAEVTALMPVF
-261 DWELYLTDGEIPSI
+261 DWELYLTDGEIPAI

-292 AILASFD
+292 SILANFD
-299 LEAWKAWLQW
+299 AAAWKAWLKW
-309 HIISGAA
+309 HIISGSA
-316 PYLSDEFT
+316 PYLSDDFT
-324 TENFAFFGKTLSGT
+324 NENFAFFGKTLSGT

-376 MEKLVANLIEAYR
+376 MENLVANLIEAYR
-389 ISINELEW
+389 VSINELAW

-411 KFRPKIGY
+411 KFHPKIGY

-428 LQTTADDLYGN
+428 LKTTPGDLYGN

-461 DEWHMAPQTVNAYYN
+461 DEWFMAPQTVNAYYN

-486 AILQPPFFGLNH
+486 AILQAPFFGLDH

-536 TDADRSAFE
+536 TDADRAAFE
-545 ARTKALIAQ
+545 ERTKALIAQ
-554 YDVLT
+554 YDALI
-559 PEEAPDVTVNGALTI
+559 PEEAPDVNVNGALTI

-587 YKAYQISLAGKA
+587 FKAYQISLQGKL
-599 SAVID
+599 SPVIE
-604 GMSGEQRLLLS
+604 GMSGEKRLMLS
-615 WAQVWRA
+615 WAQIWRA
-622 KVRPEEMRRRV
+622 KVRPEEMRRRI

-650 NFTPFYE
+650 NFTPFYQE
-657 AFEVTDNDALW
+657 FGVTEKDALW
-668 LEEQS
+668 LEEQA

>member
-1 VQSTAKVEDSTT
+1 M
-13 FNFLGS
+13 
-19 IKEHVVSSHKEGL
+19 SSHKEGL

-126 ELAEVDSISSLT
+126 ELSEVDAISSIT

-165 DASTNILYLQQ
+165 DASTNIMYLQQ

-199 VAHIEAMFTLAGVSN
+199 VAHVEAMFTLAGVSS
-214 PAENAAKVMALETS
+214 PAQNAAKVMALETS

-275 VLDSVIVQQPS
+275 VLNSVIVQQPS

-292 AILASFD
+292 SILASFD
-299 LEAWKAWLQW
+299 LDAWKAWLKW

-316 PYLSDEFT
+316 PYLSDDFT
-324 TENFAFFGKTLSGT
+324 NENFAFFGKTLSGT

-389 ISINELEW
+389 ISINELAW

-486 AILQPPFFGLNH
+486 AILQPPFFGLDH

-504 GGIGAVI
+504 GAIGAVI

-587 YKAYQISLAGKA
+587 YKAYQISLAGKP
-599 SAVID
+599 SPVIAD
-604 GMSGEQRLLLS
+604 MTGEQRLLLS

-640 AEFRCNQILK
+640 AEFRCNQIVK

-657 AFEVTDNDALW
+657 AFGVTDKDALW
-668 LEEQS
+668 LAEQS